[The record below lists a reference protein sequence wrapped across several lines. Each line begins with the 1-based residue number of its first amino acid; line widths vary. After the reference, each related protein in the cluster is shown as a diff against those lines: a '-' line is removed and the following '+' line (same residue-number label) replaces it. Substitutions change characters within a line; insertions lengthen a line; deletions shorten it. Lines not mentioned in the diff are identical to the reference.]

1 MGKNSKNKRSA
12 NRNYSTQQ
20 GAGASPAVNLG
31 QPDQNQVDVAEAEK
45 TVEVQ
50 ELTEVQ
56 KLAEVQQPVEV
67 QKEVQ
72 QLTEDMVIQF
82 GAHEVSVAEISEK
95 VKKSY
100 LSGEGSAEINKLK
113 IYVKPED
120 NKAYYV
126 VNDETEGNVELV
138 SD

>member
-1 MGKNSKNKRSA
+1 MSKNSKHKR
-12 NRNYSTQQ
+12 
-20 GAGASPAVNLG
+20 PAPKNISMPKSESIIPVVNSE
-31 QPDQNQVDVAEAEK
+31 QPDQVQINAAD
-45 TVEVQ
+45 VQ
-50 ELTEVQ
+50 ELV
-56 KLAEVQQPVEV
+56 
-67 QKEVQ
+67 
-72 QLTEDMVIQF
+72 EDMVIQF
-82 GAHEVSVAEISEK
+82 GAYEVSTAEISEK

-100 LSGEGSAEINKLK
+100 LADNDTEIKSLK